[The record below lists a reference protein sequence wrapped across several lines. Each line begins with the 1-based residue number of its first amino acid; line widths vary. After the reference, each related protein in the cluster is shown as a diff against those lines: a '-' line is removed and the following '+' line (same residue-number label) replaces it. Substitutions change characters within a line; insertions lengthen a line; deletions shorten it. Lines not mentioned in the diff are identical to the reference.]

1 MNNLKKF
8 LQTKIDYEENYTIKD
23 VIDIIFKK
31 ILNWISQNYEIEL
44 IYDLH
49 TFRVYFYN
57 FIYSNY
63 KPTKNDDL
71 YEEYFYMKFSED
83 IINIYLECKEFEKSV
98 NKTLLTSSFD
108 LEEFLFLTLEIEDP
122 YYDDINSDEE
132 NNLEDNIDESYL

>member
-1 MNNLKKF
+1 
-8 LQTKIDYEENYTIKD
+8 
-23 VIDIIFKK
+23 
-31 ILNWISQNYEIEL
+31 
-44 IYDLH
+44 
-49 TFRVYFYN
+49 
-57 FIYSNY
+57 
-63 KPTKNDDL
+63 KNDDL

-98 NKTLLTSSFD
+98 NKTLLTSSFN